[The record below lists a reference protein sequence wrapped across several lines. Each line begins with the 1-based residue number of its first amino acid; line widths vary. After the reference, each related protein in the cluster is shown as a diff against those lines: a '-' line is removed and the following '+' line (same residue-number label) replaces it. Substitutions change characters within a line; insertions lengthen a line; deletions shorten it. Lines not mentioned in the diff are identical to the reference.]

1 MTRLAFRTIVLIGA
15 VSSAF
20 AAPALS
26 LAPAPPT
33 GALQV
38 DSQIPPNSGIQ
49 HEPNVP
55 PLSQQIGGSAH
66 EVKKR
71 NPPSSLVKTGDKQ
84 REAAQYKEGTA
95 ASARQ
100 QAIAALTTKYEEPIK
115 NASKFG
121 HLIVKYQ
128 ESILRIDED
137 LTKPPEQRRY
147 PNFRSDEDLT
157 GTRKFYELQ
166 IAEYVETVEESLA
179 SAAAALAEYRSL
191 EAKARDLE
199 NQTSQLKIESVSGQP
214 PASVAS
220 LH

>member
-1 MTRLAFRTIVLIGA
+1 MSEAFKTPTGYTL
-15 VSSAF
+15 
-20 AAPALS
+20 APALS

-33 GALQV
+33 GALQA
-38 DSQIPPNSGIQ
+38 DPQIPATSGIQ
-49 HEPNVP
+49 HESNVP

-71 NPPSSLVKTGDKQ
+71 NPPSSLVETGDKQ

-100 QAIAALTTKYEEPIK
+100 QAIAALTTKVD
-115 NASKFG
+115 SKDRRGFDKAPG
-121 HLIVKYQ
+121 TTTVSQLQIG
-128 ESILRIDED
+128 LRSEVS
-137 LTKPPEQRRY
+137 E
-147 PNFRSDEDLT
+147 EDLT
-157 GTRKFYELQ
+157 GTRKFYEIQ
-166 IAEYVETVEESLA
+166 IAKYVETVEESLA

-199 NQTSQLKIESVSGQP
+199 NQARKLEIESVSGQP